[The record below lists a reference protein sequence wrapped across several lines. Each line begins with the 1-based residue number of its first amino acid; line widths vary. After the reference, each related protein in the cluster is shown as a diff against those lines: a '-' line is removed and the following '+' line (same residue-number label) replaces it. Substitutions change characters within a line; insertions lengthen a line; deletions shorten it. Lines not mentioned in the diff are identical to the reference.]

1 MAPKTAPTHPPYLV
15 LISDAIS
22 GLKERT
28 GSSFPAIKKYIGAHH
43 KLPEGWEKV
52 LAQQL
57 KKQAAAGKLVKVK
70 ASFKLGDALKKTI
83 KKPLKKPAAA
93 KKVRQGL
100 QGCFLDL
107 LIS

>member
-1 MAPKTAPTHPPYLV
+1 MAPRAAPTHPPYLA
-15 LISDAIS
+15 LISDAIT

-28 GSSFPAIKKYIGAHH
+28 GSSYPAIKKYIAAHH

-70 ASFKLGDALKKTI
+70 ASFKLGEELKKTV
-83 KKPLKKPAAA
+83 KKSEKKPAAA
-93 KKVRQGL
+93 KKVRG
-100 QGCFLDL
+100 GRE
-107 LIS
+107 